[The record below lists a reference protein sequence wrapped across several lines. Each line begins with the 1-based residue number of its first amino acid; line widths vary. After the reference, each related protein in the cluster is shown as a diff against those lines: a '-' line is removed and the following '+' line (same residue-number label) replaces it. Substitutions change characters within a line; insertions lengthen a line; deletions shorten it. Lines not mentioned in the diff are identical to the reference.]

1 MAGRQASRGDQL
13 QLRRQ
18 RVAAGAA
25 QLIAR
30 HGLADLRDAKRRAAR
45 ELGFAD
51 EASLPSD
58 AQVRDEVIAYQRLF
72 RGDAQAS
79 ALRDRREA
87 ALEAMGFFKDFEPRL
102 VGSVLDGTADEGA
115 PVRLQ
120 VFAED
125 ADEVARFLL
134 DADMPTRTLV
144 NRRLRSADGTARD
157 YPAWVF
163 QARGIDFEVVVLP
176 PTMLRQAPL
185 GEEDKPMARA
195 NAKALQAL
203 LEAAR

>member
-1 MAGRQASRGDQL
+1 MASRQAPRGDQL

-18 RVAAGAA
+18 RIAAGAA
-25 QLIAR
+25 QLITR
-30 HGLADLRDAKRRAAR
+30 LGLADYREAKRRAAR
-45 ELGFAD
+45 ELGFGD
-51 EASLPSD
+51 EASLPTD
-58 AQVRDEVIAYQRLF
+58 AQVRDEVIEYQRLF
-72 RGDAQAS
+72 RGDAQAA
-79 ALRDRREA
+79 ALRERREA

-120 VFAED
+120 VFSDTPED
-125 ADEVARFLL
+125 IARFLL

-176 PTMLRQAPL
+176 PTMLRQPPL
-185 GEEDKPMARA
+185 GDDNQPMARA
-195 NAKALQAL
+195 NARTVRAL
-203 LEAAR
+203 LDNAR

>member
-144 NRRLRSADGTARD
+144 NRRLRSADGSTRD